1 MSPLCSIGERT
12 AGPVRWAEDVQGLYE
27 NIPGYVKD
35 LGSPM
40 RDLYKTQQMRDQDIL
55 KAEVLHKNK
64 MFYNHVLFEFR
75 ADQNTMPL
83 KETLQLSIYSS
94 GNLLLS
100 VNYWEK
106 ISKLIL
112 ISNLSFAVYEKTR
125 KMTET
130 DFLSNIGGLFGLC
143 LGFSII
149 SLAEVFYWFIIRMA
163 KNIGQWI

>member
-1 MSPLCSIGERT
+1 MSPLCSIGGRT
-12 AGPVRWAEDVQGLYE
+12 AGPVRWAEDVGGLYE
-27 NIPGYVKD
+27 DIPGYVKD

-55 KAEVLHKNK
+55 KTKVLHKK
-64 MFYNHVLFEFR
+64 KDFYNHVLFEFR

-106 ISKLIL
+106 IS
-112 ISNLSFAVYEKTR
+112 
-125 KMTET
+125 
-130 DFLSNIGGLFGLC
+130 
-143 LGFSII
+143 
-149 SLAEVFYWFIIRMA
+149 
-163 KNIGQWI
+163 